1 MSLKNLHVAI
11 VGGGISGLAAAKALI
26 HRGFHVN
33 VYEQS
38 NMLKEVGAGV
48 FIYPNSLRQLERMGL
63 SEAMSRVGARV
74 GSGSEYCRMDG
85 TVVGKILTTDSN
97 GWNGMYGMHRADLLQ
112 VLADALPSN
121 IIHTGHKCIEF
132 KQNNDGAILQFE
144 NGNEVR
150 ADLVIAAD
158 GINSVL
164 QKYVVE
170 PSAPEYAGFR
180 AYRGVIPFEKMP
192 GWRSESHLV
201 WMGDGKH
208 FMVFPLRSGSLLNY
222 VGFVPTNSQTA
233 ESWSALGDRDELA
246 ASFEGWDP
254 RVTDLL
260 NKVESCFWW
269 GLYDRKP
276 LNKWVNGRLALL
288 GDAAHPMLPHLG
300 QGANQGIEDGIALA
314 VLLQK
319 LSPNEPVEVAL
330 HRYEALRRPRTSMI
344 QLEARKNGMRYDSQ
358 YEDLSKRD
366 REIANAATFRKSLY
380 DYDIEKEAMNYSL

>member
-1 MSLKNLHVAI
+1 MTVKNLQVAV

-38 NMLKEVGAGV
+38 SMLKEVGAGV

-63 SEAMSRVGARV
+63 GDAMSRVGARV
-74 GSGSEYCRMDG
+74 GAGSEYCRMDG
-85 TVVGKILTTDSN
+85 TVVGKILTTDSD

-112 VLADALPSN
+112 VLVNALPSN

-132 KQNNDGAILQFE
+132 KQDKDGAILQFE

-180 AYRGVIPFEKMP
+180 AYRGVIPFDKVP

-208 FMVFPLRSGSLLNY
+208 FMVFPVRSGTLVNY
-222 VGFVPTNSQTA
+222 VGFVPTKDETI
-233 ESWSALGDRDELA
+233 ESWSATGDRDELA
-246 ASFEGWDP
+246 ATGRTTVLVAVVLSAQATDAGVNKATPALFATADTPEKMAALG
-254 RVTDLL
+254 VT
-260 NKVESCFWW
+260 
-269 GLYDRKP
+269 P
-276 LNKWVNGRLALL
+276 T
-288 GDAAHPMLPHLG
+288 
-300 QGANQGIEDGIALA
+300 GIE
-314 VLLQK
+314 K
-319 LSPNEPVEVAL
+319 LPFASGTSTSFPPE
-330 HRYEALRRPRTSMI
+330 RT
-344 QLEARKNGMRYDSQ
+344 
-358 YEDLSKRD
+358 
-366 REIANAATFRKSLY
+366 
-380 DYDIEKEAMNYSL
+380 